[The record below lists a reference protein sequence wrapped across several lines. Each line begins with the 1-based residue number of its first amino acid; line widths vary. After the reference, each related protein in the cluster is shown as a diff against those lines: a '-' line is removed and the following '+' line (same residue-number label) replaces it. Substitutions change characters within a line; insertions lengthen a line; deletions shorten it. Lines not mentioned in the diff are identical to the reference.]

1 MSVTLSEVRYISET
15 SITIRKARRRMTI
28 PKEIIDHFGL
38 EDGDH
43 FIWVLLKD
51 DSLSLV
57 PKKLDD
63 GVSARDSDK
72 PEGKV

>member
-1 MSVTLSEVRYISET
+1 MSVDLSEVRYISET
-15 SITIRKARRRMTI
+15 SITIRKSRRRMTI
-28 PKEIIDHFGL
+28 PKEIVDHFGL

-57 PKKLDD
+57 PKK
-63 GVSARDSDK
+63 RDERVSDK
-72 PEGKV
+72 PEEKV

>member
-1 MSVTLSEVRYISET
+1 MSVDLSKVRYITET

-28 PKEIIDHFGL
+28 PKEIVEHFGL

-43 FIWVLLKD
+43 FIWVLFND

-57 PKKLDD
+57 PKKLDE
-63 GVSARDSDK
+63 GVSDK

>member
-1 MSVTLSEVRYISET
+1 MSVDLSKVRYISET

-28 PKEIIDHFGL
+28 PKEIADHFSL

-43 FIWVLLKD
+43 FIWVLFKD

-57 PKKLDD
+57 PKKRDK
-63 GVSARDSDK
+63 GVNDK
-72 PEGKV
+72 PEGKI

>member
-1 MSVTLSEVRYISET
+1 MSVNLSEVRYITET

-28 PKEIIDHFGL
+28 PKEIVDHYGL

-43 FIWVLLKD
+43 FIWVLFKD

-57 PKKLDD
+57 PKKLDE
-63 GVSARDSDK
+63 GVSDK

>member
-1 MSVTLSEVRYISET
+1 MSVDLSKVRYITET

-28 PKEIIDHFGL
+28 PKEIVEHFGL

-43 FIWVLLKD
+43 FIWVLFKD

-57 PKKLDD
+57 PKKRDK
-63 GVSARDSDK
+63 GVNDK
-72 PEGKV
+72 PEGKG